1 LLVAFATYNWS
12 FIMKSFIPRSN
23 KVGRRLMLASAGFL
37 ICANGALAAE
47 VVGDAQMRAR
57 DLLSGTVGG
66 QPTFADVSSAIPTD
80 DRHVQYP
87 DPQEQ
92 ARDLIFGNRV
102 AAAADQAATLDSKS
116 DAVPAA
122 SVQRTRRTAIGG
134 QEMAQGMLLGK
145 GV

>member
-1 LLVAFATYNWS
+1 
-12 FIMKSFIPRSN
+12 MKSFISRSN
-23 KVGRRLMLASAGFL
+23 KVGRRLMLASAALL

-66 QPTFADVSSAIPTD
+66 QPKFADVSSAISTD
-80 DRHVQYP
+80 DPQVQYF
-87 DPQEQ
+87 DPLEQ
-92 ARDLIFGNRV
+92 ARDLLFRNHF
-102 AAAADQAATLDSKS
+102 AAAADQAASLDSKMNS
-116 DAVPAA
+116 MPAA
-122 SVQRTRRTAIGG
+122 SVQRTRRTNMGG